1 MENRPLIGITM
12 YYGPKQE
19 GSEGNYYSLK
29 ETYTNMVSRAG
40 GIPLLLPYTFDA
52 WDILDGVLLC
62 GGGDVG
68 PDVAK
73 NGNDPGE
80 HHGVTPARDAFE
92 LALLR
97 EAEARKLPVFGICRG
112 CQLINCAHGGSLV
125 RDLHSAGVQE
135 EHVIEPFGIGGQH
148 PVKAEPGSLMEKLL
162 AGSTSVCSSHHQ
174 AVKELGE
181 GFRVT
186 ARSPEG
192 VVEAIEHENGRMIGI
207 QSHPEQVEWLEPFLW
222 LTELAKARKA

>member
-40 GIPLLLPYTFDA
+40 GIPILLSYTFDA

-112 CQLINCAHGGSLV
+112 LPVHQLCARRLAV
-125 RDLHSAGVQE
+125 RDLHPRAFRRACDRALR
-135 EHVIEPFGIGGQH
+135 HRGQH

-162 AGSTSVCSSHHQ
+162 AGEIHTCSSHHSG
-174 AVKELGE
+174 KGLG
-181 GFRVT
+181 
-186 ARSPEG
+186 
-192 VVEAIEHENGRMIGI
+192 
-207 QSHPEQVEWLEPFLW
+207 
-222 LTELAKARKA
+222 KASA

>member
-1 MENRPLIGITM
+1 MENRPLIGVTM

-80 HHGVTPARDAFE
+80 HHGVNPARDAFE

-112 CQLINCAHGGSLV
+112 
-125 RDLHSAGVQE
+125 
-135 EHVIEPFGIGGQH
+135 
-148 PVKAEPGSLMEKLL
+148 
-162 AGSTSVCSSHHQ
+162 
-174 AVKELGE
+174 
-181 GFRVT
+181 
-186 ARSPEG
+186 
-192 VVEAIEHENGRMIGI
+192 
-207 QSHPEQVEWLEPFLW
+207 
-222 LTELAKARKA
+222 